1 MSNCY
6 NVDCLGTEV
15 ANMRFVMWLF
25 CYLPSLVLE
34 VPSMLDSLL
43 AFVSMRMTCNG
54 KTSTKGSV
62 STAADSTAGNLS
74 QLLLRSCF
82 WKGNRKDKPT
92 IEYDPEIEKTL
103 KKNRSRVKAQR
114 AL

>member
-1 MSNCY
+1 MSNCD

-15 ANMRFVMWLF
+15 VNMRFVMWLF

-43 AFVSMRMTCNG
+43 AFVFMRMTRNG
-54 KTSTKGSV
+54 KTSTKGSI
-62 STAADSTAGNLS
+62 STVAGSTAGNLS

-82 WKGNRKDKPT
+82 WT
-92 IEYDPEIEKTL
+92 VS
-103 KKNRSRVKAQR
+103 KKNSS
-114 AL
+114 

>member
-6 NVDCLGTEV
+6 NVNCLGTEV

-43 AFVSMRMTCNG
+43 AFVFTRMTRNG
-54 KTSTKGSV
+54 KTPTKGSV
-62 STAADSTAGNLS
+62 STAAGSTARNLS
-74 QLLLRSCF
+74 QPLLRSCY
-82 WKGNRKDKPT
+82 RK
-92 IEYDPEIEKTL
+92 
-103 KKNRSRVKAQR
+103 
-114 AL
+114 